1 MASCA
6 DKENYLRK
14 IISGDVMN
22 GIQQDN
28 DSQLLHRQESLQ
40 LSQFSGEVPAT
51 SVGSP
56 AEQSAVKLGIQ
67 AAQHWPGI
75 RMTRLAVLRTR
86 VQAGTY
92 QLKSQELAKC
102 LLVNETHFFS
112 DQSQ

>member
-1 MASCA
+1 
-6 DKENYLRK
+6 
-14 IISGDVMN
+14 MN
-22 GIQQDN
+22 GIQQN
-28 DSQLLHRQESLQ
+28 NGSQLLGMQESIQ
-40 LSQFSGEVPAT
+40 LSQFSGEVPT
-51 SVGSP
+51 TNIESS

-67 AAQHWPGI
+67 AAQHWPRI